1 MIEQTPVAEFD
12 PNHDPAKL
20 AEIGAHVGRRLDAD
34 PRVRRFALADA
45 QVYVYEGFLSID
57 ECKGLIDLIDATAIP
72 STLYEGGP
80 VSFRTS
86 DSCHP
91 DRTNPLVSLVEAR
104 MSDVLGIDNSHA
116 ETMQGQRYFA
126 GQEFKP
132 HHDFFHLDQEYWK
145 VERLGGGQRTWTAMI
160 FLDEPEAGGNTE
172 FPDLGFGMRP
182 RAGKM
187 LMWNNITWT
196 ARPTTRRCT
205 RARRSPRASSTSSP
219 SGIGRITGSRSMRR
233 RRDVLRVV
241 VPRAFAQAGFADIS

>member
-20 AEIGAHVGRRLDAD
+20 AEIGAHVGRRLDAN
-34 PRVRRFALADA
+34 PRVRRFDLADA

-57 ECKGLIDLIDATAIP
+57 ECKGLVDLIDATAIP

-80 VSFRTS
+80 ASFRTS

-132 HHDFFHLDQEYWK
+132 HHDFFHLDQAYWE

-160 FLDEPEAGGNTE
+160 FLDEPESGGNTE
-172 FPDLGFGMRP
+172 FPELGFGMRP

-187 LMWNNITWT
+187 LMWNNINLDGTPNHKTLHTGTPVT
-196 ARPTTRRCT
+196 A
-205 RARRSPRASSTSSP
+205 
-219 SGIGRITGSRSMRR
+219 GVKHIITKWYRQNNW
-233 RRDVLRVV
+233 LEINA
-241 VPRAFAQAGFADIS
+241 PKT

>member
-20 AEIGAHVGRRLDAD
+20 AEIGAHVGRRLDAN
-34 PRVRRFALADA
+34 PRVRRFDLADA

-57 ECKGLIDLIDATAIP
+57 ECKGLVDLIDATAIP

-80 VSFRTS
+80 ASFRTS

-132 HHDFFHLDQEYWK
+132 HHDFFHLDQAYWK

-205 RARRSPRASSTSSP
+205 RARRSLQAPSTSSP

-233 RRDVLRVV
+233 RRDVLGVV
-241 VPRAFAQAGFADIS
+241 VPRGFAQAGFADVS